1 MKASKTAFTMI
12 ELIFVI
18 VIIGI
23 VAAIG
28 IPKLTATRNDAK
40 ASVIATRLSNCIIL
54 ASEGYLTDDTFNIND
69 SNCVE
74 VVTKINC
81 YILTPDDV
89 HGTLKVQ
96 DVANATNACKTGQE
110 ITLRNKLSS
119 PTGIT
124 HSF

>member
-1 MKASKTAFTMI
+1 MLNNKNAFTMI

-28 IPKLTATRNDAK
+28 VPKLAIARNDAK
-40 ASVIATRLSNCIIL
+40 ASVIATRLSNCVEL
-54 ASEGYLTDDTFNIND
+54 ASKGYLMDGSFDTND
-69 SNCVE
+69 TNCVE
-74 VVTKINC
+74 VVSTVNC
-81 YILTPDDV
+81 YVLMANDDN
-89 HGTLKVQ
+89 GTLNIK
-96 DVANATNACKTGQE
+96 DVSNASNSCKLGQI

-119 PTGIT
+119 ASGIT